1 VTSLVD
7 SNSNHPKK
15 RPNPAL
21 RLFLVF
27 LGLFLF
33 VSGFAA
39 VIFWKDIV
47 PNKEHVDPDFHKL
60 SKPVFYKGSFFPE
73 SAIGEKEGLK
83 LPLSLVQEWLDPSIL
98 YEQSSDSVIITT
110 KDKVLRFKTS
120 QLSALMNEKPY
131 TLQFPV
137 EKKDNTVYIPIEPL
151 RQLYQIE
158 LRVSEQTGAV
168 ILVKKGDHLQWSRM
182 AKESVAYL
190 RTGASIRY
198 PVVSQLQSGEKL
210 MIWGEDAGWYK
221 VQQSSGFVGYV
232 SKTDVVLDHE
242 ESIPEQVSPEPFVP
256 WKPMGGK
263 INLTWEQVST
273 KNPDT
278 AKITAMP
285 ELNVLSPTWFSLA
298 DGEGNLTNLADPAYM
313 KWAQERGYQV
323 WALFSNGFEPKR
335 TTSALSTYDR
345 RLKMT
350 TQLIAFAQMY
360 KLKGINIDFENVVT
374 SDKENLVQFVREM
387 TPLLHEQ
394 GLVVSID
401 VTPKSNSE
409 LWSLFYDRPA
419 LAQTV
424 DYMMLM
430 AYDEHW
436 ATSPDSGSVGSLP
449 WVEKSLTRLLD
460 EDHIPPSKLVLS
472 VPFYTRLWTE
482 ELKDGKTVVTSKA
495 LGMES
500 AQTIIKDKKLTPVF
514 NAETG
519 QNYVEYK
526 EGTKLMR
533 IWLEDETSVKARME
547 LVKKYDLAG
556 VASWR
561 RGFETPNIWSAI
573 SDSLQRRP

>member
-1 VTSLVD
+1 MVD
-7 SNSNHPKK
+7 GNANHPNK
-15 RPNPAL
+15 RLNPAL
-21 RLFLVF
+21 RLFLIF

-33 VSGFAA
+33 VGGFAA
-39 VIFWKDIV
+39 VIFWKDFV
-47 PNKEHVDPDFHKL
+47 PNKEHVDPDFRKL

-120 QLSALMNEKPY
+120 QLSAFMNEKPY

-137 EKKDNTVYIPIEPL
+137 EKKDDIVYVPIEPL
-151 RQLYQIE
+151 RQLYQFE
-158 LRVSEQTGAV
+158 LRVSDQTGAV
-168 ILVKKGDHLQWSRM
+168 ILVKKGDHLQWGRM
-182 AKESVAYL
+182 AKEKEAAL
-190 RTGASIRY
+190 RSGASIRY
-198 PVVSQLQSGEKL
+198 PIVSQLVSGEKL

-221 VQQSSGFVGYV
+221 VQQSSGYIGYV
-232 SKTDVVLDHE
+232 SKADVVLDHE
-242 ESIPEQVSPEPFVP
+242 ESIPEQVTPEPFIP

-278 AKITAMP
+278 AKIPAMP
-285 ELNVLSPTWFSLA
+285 SLNVISPTWFSLA
-298 DGEGNLTNLADPAYM
+298 DGDGNLTNLADPVYM
-313 KWAQERGYQV
+313 KWTQERGYQV

-335 TTSALSTYDR
+335 TTAALSTYDR
-345 RLKMT
+345 RMKMT
-350 TQLIAFAQMY
+350 KQLIGFAQMY
-360 KLKGINIDFENVVT
+360 KLKGINIDFENVAT

-409 LWSLFYDRPA
+409 MWSLFYDRPA

-449 WVEKSLTRLLD
+449 WVEKSITRLLD

-472 VPFYTRLWTE
+472 IPFYTRLWTE

-500 AQTIIKDKKLTPVF
+500 AQTIIKDKKLTPVL

-533 IWLEDETSVKARME
+533 IWLEDETSVQARME

-561 RGFETPNIWSAI
+561 RGFETTSIWNAI
-573 SDSLQRRP
+573 SNSLQKRP